1 METLESMLAAHP
13 FFADLDPEH
22 LKLLAGCA
30 KNVAFK
36 PGEFILREGGKADEF
51 YVIRHGKVGVEVYSP
66 TKGPIT
72 IETLGEGDLLG
83 WSWLVEPYEWHFDAR
98 ATDVVRAV
106 AIDGKCVRQKC
117 EKDRALGYDLMK
129 RFSSII
135 AHRLQAT
142 RLQLLDMYGTGA

>member
-1 METLESMLAAHP
+1 METLEKLLAAHP
-13 FFADLDPEH
+13 FFKDLAPDH
-22 LKLLAGCA
+22 LELLAGCA

-36 PGEFILREGGKADEF
+36 AGDFILREGGKADEF
-51 YVIRHGKVGVEVYSP
+51 YVIRHGKVGIELYSP

-98 ATDVVRAV
+98 ATDVVRAI

-117 EKDRALGYDLMK
+117 EKDRALGHDLMK
-129 RFSSII
+129 RVAAII
-135 AHRLQAT
+135 AQRLQAT